1 MTNTTKQNYTEGRKS
16 AGPTWGDR
24 FNWDNGLM
32 FFYDEGELNPQAPCS
47 DAEWDAFVDRMRH
60 QFGRYC
66 GLVKVAEW
74 TEAT

>member
-1 MTNTTKQNYTEGRKS
+1 
-16 AGPTWGDR
+16 
-24 FNWDNGLM
+24 M